1 MSEWDGGLQKV
12 NILLGDWVLFF
23 YCFVFAVCCVF
34 FPLISL
40 RFSCGILPGMTTMT
54 LISLMTTELLLS
66 GFFGC
71 PNSEEDFIIP
81 TQ

>member
-1 MSEWDGGLQKV
+1 MGWRSTESKYFIGR
-12 NILLGDWVLFF
+12 LGSFF

-40 RFSCGILPGMTTMT
+40 RFSCGILPGVTTMT

>member
-12 NILLGDWVLFF
+12 NILLGDWVLFLLF
-23 YCFVFAVCCVF
+23 CFCCLLCF

-40 RFSCGILPGMTTMT
+40 RFSCGILPGMTIMT
-54 LISLMTTELLLS
+54 LISLKSTEFLLS